1 MYSNSFID
9 SLKNKITLS
18 DVIGKT
24 VKIVIHGRNKV
35 ACCPFHKEKTP
46 SFHINDEK
54 GYYHCFGCGAHGD
67 VISFTMQQDNLN
79 FIEAVKKLAEEN
91 GIELPKLEKLTPEK
105 QKEINEIDILYKI
118 NEETCN
124 YYQSII
130 FSSAGKQGLEYLFKR
145 GLTESNIK
153 KFRIGFALNEFD
165 ALLNYLK
172 KFGFSDKDIIKAG
185 VVSLN
190 EKKIYDKF
198 RNRIMF
204 PILDKSG
211 KIIAFSGRVIN
222 SSDMPKYMNSPETP
236 LYHKSDVLFNYFFAK
251 KSIYDKRAVILV
263 EGNIDTITLS
273 VNGIENVVAPMG
285 TAATERQIREL
296 WKITDNII
304 VCFDGDSAGQKASKR
319 LANLVLPIITA
330 SKSIKFVKLP
340 KNQDPDDFIKE
351 YGPIE
356 FENLVKSSDST
367 INLSEFLWEYELLDQ
382 NINVTKSCITPEEKN
397 KLEFNL
403 NLLLKQIKD
412 PIVSKNFQNFYRS
425 KLFFIDRNDYKNNKM
440 VSLYKSTTKIDYG
453 KKVSSINSLENL
465 KERIINIEKKMINI
479 VYNNI
484 LIVDEF
490 FKKYEV
496 NLLSIDFMDK
506 NITKIF
512 NIFYEKIN
520 EKESILKELEKS
532 NLNSYITKN
541 NLFNINYSLN
551 DSLNHLYSL
560 FLERSILL
568 SEIELKELA
577 QTNNNEQKRKAIYE
591 NLELLHKKV
600 NDFENNVL

>member
-1 MYSNSFID
+1 
-9 SLKNKITLS
+9 
-18 DVIGKT
+18 
-24 VKIVIHGRNKV
+24 
-35 ACCPFHKEKTP
+35 
-46 SFHINDEK
+46 
-54 GYYHCFGCGAHGD
+54 
-67 VISFTMQQDNLN
+67 
-79 FIEAVKKLAEEN
+79 
-91 GIELPKLEKLTPEK
+91 
-105 QKEINEIDILYKI
+105 
-118 NEETCN
+118 
-124 YYQSII
+124 
-130 FSSAGKQGLEYLFKR
+130 
-145 GLTESNIK
+145 
-153 KFRIGFALNEFD
+153 
-165 ALLNYLK
+165 
-172 KFGFSDKDIIKAG
+172 
-185 VVSLN
+185 
-190 EKKIYDKF
+190 
-198 RNRIMF
+198 
-204 PILDKSG
+204 
-211 KIIAFSGRVIN
+211 
-222 SSDMPKYMNSPETP
+222 
-236 LYHKSDVLFNYFFAK
+236 
-251 KSIYDKRAVILV
+251 
-263 EGNIDTITLS
+263 
-273 VNGIENVVAPMG
+273 
-285 TAATERQIREL
+285 
-296 WKITDNII
+296 
-304 VCFDGDSAGQKASKR
+304 
-319 LANLVLPIITA
+319 
-330 SKSIKFVKLP
+330 
-340 KNQDPDDFIKE
+340 
-351 YGPIE
+351 
-356 FENLVKSSDST
+356 
-367 INLSEFLWEYELLDQ
+367 
-382 NINVTKSCITPEEKN
+382 
-397 KLEFNL
+397 
-403 NLLLKQIKD
+403 
-412 PIVSKNFQNFYRS
+412 
-425 KLFFIDRNDYKNNKM
+425 M